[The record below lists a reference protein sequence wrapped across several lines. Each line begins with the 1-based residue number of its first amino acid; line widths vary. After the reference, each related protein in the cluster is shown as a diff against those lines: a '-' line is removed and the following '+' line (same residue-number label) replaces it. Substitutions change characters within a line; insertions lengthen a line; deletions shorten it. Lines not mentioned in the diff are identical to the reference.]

1 MQIVR
6 APVSGI
12 SVRTDWTGRDVR
24 FGTKEVV
31 EVSKSSKARASRI
44 PMVIPSHPVSL
55 SLSLSPH
62 PIHHL
67 IPPVR
72 PSIHPI
78 RPPSSLTSQPT
89 QAPRTPPPL
98 PQRLPP
104 PSRRA
109 VVPTSLLFLIV
120 LFPSESNAKAR
131 YAGISPCPCNLGW
144 TRLNFRRLLT
154 YVVRS
159 IHKYQQLPHHTFF
172 SQLTLS
178 LATFAFATFWCS
190 SDLALGTRDISYRF
204 SQQTGIPID
213 CRRKVWPC
221 RGLVRRLVVHD
232 PSGRHAWTPWTLDLV
247 FLAVFWPRAAGHSL
261 VPDAAKK
268 DLALSVGHPHFA
280 CLRFFSQNVRD
291 IHLPYPRAVLFVL
304 PLPILSRYGSCHPS

>member
-1 MQIVR
+1 MGQTELDCEWGSGYPRCNAMRCLSMPAHSALRCAVNCGLRTADCTWRMANAYRSR
-6 APVSGI
+6 ARLGHFCEDRLD
-12 SVRTDWTGRDVR
+12 RTG
-24 FGTKEVV
+24 
-31 EVSKSSKARASRI
+31 
-44 PMVIPSHPVSL
+44 L
-55 SLSLSPH
+55 
-62 PIHHL
+62 
-67 IPPVR
+67 
-72 PSIHPI
+72 
-78 RPPSSLTSQPT
+78 
-89 QAPRTPPPL
+89 
-98 PQRLPP
+98 
-104 PSRRA
+104 
-109 VVPTSLLFLIV
+109 
-120 LFPSESNAKAR
+120 
-131 YAGISPCPCNLGW
+131 
-144 TRLNFRRLLT
+144 
-154 YVVRS
+154 RS

-221 RGLVRRLVVHD
+221 RGLVRRLVVRD

-280 CLRFFSQNVRD
+280 CLRFFSQNVRG

>member
-1 MQIVR
+1 MGQTESDCEWGSGYPRCNAMRYLSMPTHSALRCVVNCGLRTAYCTWRLANARFVR

-44 PMVIPSHPVSL
+44 PMVIPSHPVSF
-55 SLSLSPH
+55 SLSLISSNSPSH
-62 PIHHL
+62 P
-67 IPPVR
+67 
-72 PSIHPI
+72 
-78 RPPSSLTSQPT
+78 SL
-89 QAPRTPPPL
+89 
-98 PQRLPP
+98 
-104 PSRRA
+104 
-109 VVPTSLLFLIV
+109 
-120 LFPSESNAKAR
+120 
-131 YAGISPCPCNLGW
+131 
-144 TRLNFRRLLT
+144 
-154 YVVRS
+154 RS

-178 LATFAFATFWCS
+178 LATFAFDTFWCS

-280 CLRFFSQNVRD
+280 CLRFFSQNVRG
-291 IHLPYPRAVLFVL
+291 IHLPYPRAVLLVL